1 MRRRSNRNTM
11 AFTLIEMMVVISIT
25 AILVALAIPS
35 MRDMAERNAIA
46 GQTNS
51 FVGAATLARSEA
63 IKRNA
68 SVVMCRSTNA
78 DSTDTPSCAGSGT
91 DWQSGWI
98 VFLDRNADGQ
108 FQLAQGDVVLR
119 VQGAFTDSG
128 GILQNAFRRL
138 QFRNTGLLSTGASQ
152 FTFNAVSGKPSQQ
165 RRICVLITGRVRLI
179 DNDTDLCD

>member
-1 MRRRSNRNTM
+1 MPLK
-11 AFTLIEMMVVISIT
+11 APAEFKLIGKPLTRIE
-25 AILVALAIPS
+25 APS
-35 MRDMAERNAIA
+35 KLDGSAVFGIDAHPP
-46 GQTNS
+46 G
-51 FVGAATLARSEA
+51 LLH
-63 IKRNA
+63 A

-98 VFLDRNADGQ
+98 VFLDRTADGQ